1 MFANQY
7 GRVQGDMKALQQ
19 RLKDSL
25 QSDRERED
33 RRLAAME
40 AEKEEL
46 AKKRSEKQEMLV
58 AGVEYEISN
67 ELPGESLFVEGSS

>member
-67 ELPGESLFVEGSS
+67 ELPGES